1 MTATGQG
8 KWRVTVQNKATMEM
22 GAQGELIGPVTYAN
36 RFDYLDA
43 ALEYAC
49 EKRKILQYQ
58 VTVEG
63 PNGVAMDE
71 EELARCCALAN
82 QK

>member
-1 MTATGQG
+1 MTATNKG
-8 KWRVTVQNKATMEM
+8 KWRVTVENSSTMVM
-22 GAQGELIGPVTYAN
+22 GAQGELIGPVTSTDE
-36 RFDYLDA
+36 FDSLDA
-43 ALEYAC
+43 ALKLAC
-49 EKRKILQYQ
+49 EKRKIRFYK

-63 PNGVAMDE
+63 PHGVMDE